1 MAPSAA
7 SGDCGID
14 PEIAPRGCPRAETQP
29 GGKVGKLQKGA
40 DFLDFDGFS
49 LQFWCCS
56 RSLNRLNV
64 FLDRFGLGFD
74 ARLNDFWW
82 VVQRFSRQRWG
93 LTKET
98 CIKAKHWLAWMNAW
112 SRAYFLDGVGWFGA
126 HISQYTIYVGVFT
139 WRLNFASPARM
150 MFSPTNEGC
159 TMCCH
164 GSPLWHPKGLDS
176 SRSQNSSKTWY

>member
-74 ARLNDFWW
+74 ARLNDF
-82 VVQRFSRQRWG
+82 
-93 LTKET
+93 
-98 CIKAKHWLAWMNAW
+98 
-112 SRAYFLDGVGWFGA
+112 
-126 HISQYTIYVGVFT
+126 
-139 WRLNFASPARM
+139 
-150 MFSPTNEGC
+150 
-159 TMCCH
+159 
-164 GSPLWHPKGLDS
+164 
-176 SRSQNSSKTWY
+176 